1 MIMGRRGRVE
11 RRTAETAVTVEL
23 EIEGKGDYQIQTGI
37 PFLNHMLSLFAKH
50 GLFDLKIQAQGD
62 VEVDLHHT
70 VEDVGIALGEAF
82 EKALGEK
89 VGIKRYGSALVPME
103 EALATVSVDL
113 SGRPYLVY
121 KVPSLS
127 GRVKDFDLELG
138 KEFFKAF
145 ANQARCNLHLELRYG
160 DDLHHSLE
168 ALFKAFGKALDEAT
182 ALDERVKGVPST
194 KGKL

>member
-1 MIMGRRGRVE
+1 MGRRGRVE

-70 VEDVGIALGEAF
+70 VEDVGIALGEVF

-160 DDLHHSLE
+160 EDLHHSLE

-182 ALDERVKGVPST
+182 ALDERVKDVPST

>member
-1 MIMGRRGRVE
+1 MGRRGRVE

-160 DDLHHSLE
+160 EDLHHSLE

-182 ALDERVKGVPST
+182 ALDERVKDVPST